1 MSRHPTPKTVEADL
15 VSREHLVRLLLEQVE
30 RTFSSEGSRKAL
42 YELGNLL
49 RRLDESTLRALLQWQ
64 GAADEDE
71 MTEAGAEEAGGGQ
84 P

>member
-1 MSRHPTPKTVEADL
+1 MPHPIPRAVEAEL
-15 VSREHLVRLLLEQVE
+15 VSREHLVRLLVEQVD
-30 RTFSSEGSRKAL
+30 RTFSTEGSRKAL

-71 MTEAGAEEAGGGQ
+71 MREADEEDATGGK